1 MERYSVGGM
10 SCAACSARVE
20 KAVSAVDG
28 VGECSVNLLTG
39 TMTVEGSASVEAVI
53 DAVTNAGYS
62 ARLSNGSA
70 EEQLSEDNGKKELK
84 RLIPSCIILFF
95 LMYISMWYKI
105 LGISLPD
112 FLASPLNNGIVQLLL
127 SLSVMIINN
136 KFFVNGLKGAL
147 SLSPNMDTLVAM
159 GSGVSFLYSVY
170 VLFTYTAK
178 GINAHLYFESAAM
191 IVTLIT
197 VGKMLE
203 AVSKGKTT
211 NAIKALMELAPDTAC
226 IEENGEEKIIPS
238 SELKGGDIFIIRPG
252 ESIPADGV
260 ILEGTASVNESS
272 VTGESM
278 PVDKG
283 VGDEVISATINTSG
297 YIKCRATRVGDA
309 TTLSEIIRI
318 VSDAA
323 ASKAPIARLADK
335 VAGVFVPAVIIIA
348 FFTASI
354 WLLNGAQFSY
364 ALERAISVLVISC
377 PCALGLATPV
387 AIMVAGGKGASNG
400 IMYKTAAAIELL
412 GSVDLV
418 ALDKTGTVTE
428 GEPSVTDVVTS
439 DEIEENEL
447 LSFAYGLE
455 NKSEHPIA
463 RAVTKYARE
472 KNIQAKEITDF
483 VSLTGN
489 GIKGKFENKDIYIGS
504 LSFISTITE
513 IPGRFINMCA
523 ELFEQ
528 GKTAI
533 LVVIDNSVSGVIAV
547 ADTVKPESAQ
557 AVRQLRKMGIT
568 VVMLTGDNEK
578 TANAVGKAVGVD
590 KVVAGILPSGKE
602 SAVKKL
608 SSICKTAMVGDG
620 INDAPALTSADVGI
634 AIGAG
639 TDIAID
645 AADVVLMKSDLL
657 DVAAAIR
664 LSRATL
670 KNIKQ
675 NLFWAFFYNI
685 ICIPLAAG
693 AYVSLFN
700 WEMSPMV
707 AAAAMSVSSICVVT
721 NALRLN
727 FIKLYDPSADK
738 TRTDTKK
745 VDLSVLDFKEEKR
758 MTVNMTIEGMM
769 CAHCQAAVKKAL
781 EAVDGVTE
789 ANVSFETG
797 TAQVTL
803 SKETDKALLKA
814 AVEQKDYKVINIE

>member
-95 LMYISMWYKI
+95 LMYISMWHKI

>member
-1 MERYSVGGM
+1 M
-10 SCAACSARVE
+10 
-20 KAVSAVDG
+20 
-28 VGECSVNLLTG
+28 
-39 TMTVEGSASVEAVI
+39 
-53 DAVTNAGYS
+53 
-62 ARLSNGSA
+62 
-70 EEQLSEDNGKKELK
+70 
-84 RLIPSCIILFF
+84 
-95 LMYISMWYKI
+95 
-105 LGISLPD
+105 
-112 FLASPLNNGIVQLLL
+112 
-127 SLSVMIINN
+127 
-136 KFFVNGLKGAL
+136 
-147 SLSPNMDTLVAM
+147 
-159 GSGVSFLYSVY
+159 
-170 VLFTYTAK
+170 
-178 GINAHLYFESAAM
+178 
-191 IVTLIT
+191 
-197 VGKMLE
+197 
-203 AVSKGKTT
+203 
-211 NAIKALMELAPDTAC
+211 
-226 IEENGEEKIIPS
+226 
-238 SELKGGDIFIIRPG
+238 
-252 ESIPADGV
+252 
-260 ILEGTASVNESS
+260 
-272 VTGESM
+272 
-278 PVDKG
+278 
-283 VGDEVISATINTSG
+283 
-297 YIKCRATRVGDA
+297 
-309 TTLSEIIRI
+309 
-318 VSDAA
+318 
-323 ASKAPIARLADK
+323 
-335 VAGVFVPAVIIIA
+335 
-348 FFTASI
+348 
-354 WLLNGAQFSY
+354 
-364 ALERAISVLVISC
+364 LVISC

-439 DEIEENEL
+439 DEIEEHEL

-463 RAVTKYARE
+463 RAVTEYARE

-738 TRTDTKK
+738 IRTDTKK

>member
-95 LMYISMWYKI
+95 LMYISMWHKI
-105 LGISLPD
+105 LGLSLPD
-112 FLASPLNNGIVQLLL
+112 FFASPLNNGIVQLLL
-127 SLSVMIINN
+127 SLSVIIINN

-463 RAVTKYARE
+463 RAVTEYARE

-769 CAHCQAAVKKAL
+769 CAHCQATVKKAL

>member
-105 LGISLPD
+105 LGLSLPD
-112 FLASPLNNGIVQLLL
+112 FFASPLNNGIVQLLL
-127 SLSVMIINN
+127 SLSVIIINN

-348 FFTASI
+348 FFTAAI
-354 WLLNGAQFSY
+354 WLFNGAQFSY

-463 RAVTKYARE
+463 RAVTEYARE

-769 CAHCQAAVKKAL
+769 CAHCQATVKKAL